1 MRWSAQD
8 RWIRLAASEKASN
21 FFLARTYVHV
31 ARINLWAGS
40 GRASVVAGA
49 GVVRLEPR
57 RASEPRAGLREREG
71 RRRKSDRRPRFQA
84 TSRRRP
90 ATTPSRR
97 TTCATTTRTAYDDTT
112 GTGTAGTANT
122 WFRNNG
128 ETENRPGLCKKG
140 Q

>member
-8 RWIRLAASEKASN
+8 RWIRLAARKKESN
-21 FFLARTYVHV
+21 FYLARTYVHV
-31 ARINLWAGS
+31 ERINLRAAS

-71 RRRKSDRRPRFQA
+71 SRRKSDRRPRFQA

-97 TTCATTTRTAYDDTT
+97 TTCATTTRTATTTRRVPEPRARRTPGSATT
-112 GTGTAGTANT
+112 G
-122 WFRNNG
+122 R
-128 ETENRPGLCKKG
+128 R
-140 Q
+140 